1 MKIDSGFWFKKF
13 HFKSAQVSKIGFKIL
28 AKILAGKRFH
38 LAKSVF
44 HGLRFV
50 FQNQVSEIG
59 FKVFSKSFAS
69 LVRAFLPGSFSLAIF
84 VLGKVSF

>member
-1 MKIDSGFWFKKF
+1 MKIGSGFWFKKF

-59 FKVFSKSFAS
+59 FKVFSKSFGKFGLDFSA
-69 LVRAFLPGSFSLAIF
+69 RFFFLA
-84 VLGKVSF
+84 K